1 MNIIEHE
8 PHFWE
13 LYQDFEQYYLSIA
26 VDMSS
31 VVSCW
36 DLVLNQDEILAYEH
50 RGRESIVT
58 LAKSMVALAYRG
70 DFTEMESRLAKP
82 DERQA
87 MQVVFKAWQDSQK
100 S

>member
-1 MNIIEHE
+1 MLGLGI
-8 PHFWE
+8 
-13 LYQDFEQYYLSIA
+13 
-26 VDMSS
+26 
-31 VVSCW
+31 
-36 DLVLNQDEILAYEH
+36 NQDEILAYEH

-87 MQVVFKAWQDSQK
+87 MQLAFKAWQDSQK